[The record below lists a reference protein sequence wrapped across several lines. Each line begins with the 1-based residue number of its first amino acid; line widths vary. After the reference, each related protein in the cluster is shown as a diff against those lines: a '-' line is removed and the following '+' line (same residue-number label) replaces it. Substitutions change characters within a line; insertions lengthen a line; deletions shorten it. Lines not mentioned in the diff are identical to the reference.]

1 MNWFINCFTKEN
13 YFNLNGRARRQEY
26 WMIILI
32 SCIIIVVASIVST
45 LLSFIFAPLSFIVFI
60 VELPLLA
67 PCISAGVRRLHD
79 TDKPGWWL
87 LVPVMNI
94 VYLATDST
102 PGSNQYGKN
111 PKGIQ

>member
-1 MNWFINCFTKEN
+1 MNWFINCLTKEN

-26 WMIILI
+26 WMFALI
-32 SCIIIVVASIVST
+32 YCIIVVATSIVSV
-45 LLSFIFAPLSFIVFI
+45 LLSFIFAPLGYIVYI
-60 VELPLLA
+60 VELALLL
-67 PCISAGVRRLHD
+67 PCISVGVRRLHD

-102 PGSNQYGKN
+102 PGSNQYGEN